1 MSDERALNEGVMFIY
16 EVMET
21 DSDHFSLVAC
31 CPKLRSRTL
40 ARILLGGCTL
50 VII

>member
-1 MSDERALNEGVMFIY
+1 MSYERALNEGVLFICQ
-16 EVMET
+16 VMET

-31 CPKLRSRTL
+31 CPKLRSCTL
-40 ARILLGGCTL
+40 ARVLLGGCTL